1 MGGRRQRQTEHE
13 RTANALQEAQ
23 ARSLDDL
30 AEYAEFR
37 DMFLPA
43 IRQALLKGLNSEQIL
58 KKFEPIVAAR
68 LVQLGVTGGE
78 SAALGAIK
86 ELMDRTQGKAV
97 QKQEHTHKLAKLPE
111 EELDAVLQ
119 SKLQKIGQ
127 MTIDVSVKEED
138 SDEEA
143 QPKKSK

>member
-1 MGGRRQRQTEHE
+1 
-13 RTANALQEAQ
+13 
-23 ARSLDDL
+23 
-30 AEYAEFR
+30 
-37 DMFLPA
+37 MFLPA

-143 QPKKSK
+143 QSKKSK